1 MSEPEFEAFLRQ
13 MALSLGLSNTQ
24 KQSVAAELRD
34 HLEQRLEELTRQGV
48 SREDAC
54 QRALAE
60 FGDAVTLAHD
70 FTLPQQ
76 RLRRRQTMRYTVS
89 SVAIVV
95 TTFVMAS
102 FYWPV
107 QRPEPFGQTVAQSE
121 ATASVVA
128 KPPAVDAA
136 DAQRAEIEAKLSD
149 RTIGLAF
156 EDTPFTDAI
165 QFIASELDI
174 DIVLDRPVFEDNGI
188 DLSNPIN
195 LQIRA
200 GNVSAKTAL
209 RLMMRQIGMQD
220 TIAVVIRDGFVDLT
234 AVEQSH
240 EVQVYNCRD
249 LLEGVVVQRTPSG
262 GFGGGLGGGGGSGFG
277 GGAGAAAGG
286 GGGMFQI
293 APEGT
298 RSVMMQAAFGQLGG
312 IEGGGLGGGALGGTD
327 HSATTDAGAVL
338 MHVIQEATRPTEWM
352 QTDGNGGTITEFDGL
367 ITIGHTQ
374 QVHERVAD
382 FLKKLRA
389 AKQTQVKN

>member
-13 MALSLGLSNTQ
+13 MALSLGLNSAQ

-34 HLEQRLEELTRQGV
+34 HLEQRLEELTGQGV
-48 SREDAC
+48 SREEAC

-76 RLRRRQTMRYTVS
+76 RLRRKQTMRYTVS

-107 QRPEPFGQTVAQSE
+107 QRPEPFGQIVAQSDPV
-121 ATASVVA
+121 APAVA
-128 KPPAVDAA
+128 KSVAVDEA
-136 DAQRAEIEAKLSD
+136 DAQRAEIEAKLSQ
-149 RTIGLAF
+149 RSIALAF

-165 QFIASELDI
+165 QFIGSELDL

-188 DLSNPIN
+188 DLANPIN

-200 GNVSAKTAL
+200 GNISARTAL
-209 RLMMRQIGMQD
+209 RLMLRQIAMED
-220 TIAVVIRDGFVDLT
+220 TIAVVIRDGFIDLT
-234 AVEQSH
+234 AVERSH

-249 LLEGVVVQRTPSG
+249 LLDGVVVQRTPLG
-262 GFGGGLGGGGGSGFG
+262 GFGGGLGGGGGG
-277 GGAGAAAGG
+277 GLGGGAAAGG

-293 APEGT
+293 APEGS
-298 RSVMMQAAFGQLGG
+298 RSAIAQAALGQLGG
-312 IEGGGLGGGALGGTD
+312 GDGSGVGGGFGGQFTD
-327 HSATTDAGAVL
+327 QSATSDAGAVL
-338 MHVIQEATRPTEWM
+338 IHVIQEAARPTEWM
-352 QTDGNGGTITEFDGL
+352 AIDGSGGTITEFNGL

-382 FLKKLRA
+382 LLKKLRS

>member
-13 MALSLGLSNTQ
+13 MALSLGLNSTQ

-48 SREDAC
+48 PREMAC
-54 QRALAE
+54 QQALAE

-107 QRPEPFGQTVAQSE
+107 QRPEPFGQIVAQSE
-121 ATASVVA
+121 TTAPAVA

-136 DAQRAEIEAKLSD
+136 DAQRAEIEAKLSN
-149 RTIGLAF
+149 RTIGLDF
-156 EDTPFTDAI
+156 VDTEFTDAI
-165 QFIASELDI
+165 DFIATELDI

-195 LQIRA
+195 LHIRA
-200 GNVSAKTAL
+200 GNISAKTAL
-209 RLMMRQIGMQD
+209 RLMLRQVGLQD
-220 TIAVVIRDGFVDLT
+220 TIAVVIRDGFIDIT
-234 AVEQSH
+234 AVERSH

-262 GFGGGLGGGGGSGFG
+262 GFGGGLGGGGGGGFG
-277 GGAGAAAGG
+277 GGAAAGG

-293 APEGT
+293 APEGI
-298 RSVMMQAAFGQLGG
+298 RSAITQATLGQAAADV
-312 IEGGGLGGGALGGTD
+312 GGLGGGMGGQMTD

-338 MHVIQEATRPTEWM
+338 MYVIQEATRPTEWM

-389 AKQTQVKN
+389 AKQSQVKP